1 MIFESLSDRLQQ
13 TFKKLRGHG
22 KLTEDDVD
30 EAMREVRMALLEAD
44 VNFKVVK
51 NFVKTVKERAI
62 GQEVLE
68 TLTPAQVVIKI
79 VDEELTA
86 LMGGTQSRI
95 NMSPQPPTIIMMAGL
110 QGAGKTT
117 SVGKLGLALK
127 KQGKRPLL
135 VADDIYRPA
144 AITQLE
150 VIGKQLGLPVF
161 KKEGCKDAVEI
172 ANEAV
177 AFSQSHMN
185 DVVIIDTAGRLQID
199 EKLMQEL
206 RDIKGAV
213 HPHEILLVVDA
224 MTGQESVNVAKS
236 FNETLG
242 LDGVV
247 MTKLDGDARGGA
259 ALSIKA
265 VTGVPIKFVGLGEKL
280 EPLEPFH
287 PDRMA
292 SRILGMGD
300 VLSLVEKAQQTFDA
314 EEAQKMAKKLRK
326 DEFTLD
332 DFLSQMQ
339 QVKKLGAL
347 ENILGMIPG
356 MGGLK
361 KQLEGQDI
369 DLNGKEMRQ
378 IEAIIHSM
386 TPKERADISIINGSR
401 RKRIA
406 QGSGTRVQDVN
417 KLLKQ
422 FGEMKKMMKKMKKMK
437 GKKGMPNLGGLGDL
451 GGLGKLGGLGSK
463 LPFFK

>member
-1 MIFESLSDRLQQ
+1 MIFESLSDRLQE

-22 KLTEDDVD
+22 KLTEDDVN

-51 NFVKTVKERAI
+51 NFIKTVKERAI
-62 GQEVLE
+62 GQDVLE

-79 VDEELTA
+79 VDEELTK

-95 NMSPQPPTIIMMAGL
+95 NISPKPPTVIMMVGL

-117 SVGKLGLALK
+117 SAGKLGLALK

-135 VADDIYRPA
+135 AACDIYRPA
-144 AITQLE
+144 AIKQLQ
-150 VIGKQLGLPVF
+150 VVGKQLDIPVF
-161 KKEGCKDAVEI
+161 TMETGTDAVTI
-172 ANEAV
+172 AKESLAY
-177 AFSQSHMN
+177 SESHAN

-206 RDIKGAV
+206 RDIKTEV
-213 HPHEILLVVDA
+213 KPHEILLVVDA
-224 MTGQESVNVAKS
+224 MTGQESVNVAQA
-236 FNETLG
+236 FNESLG

-259 ALSIKA
+259 ALSVKA
-265 VTGVPIKFVGLGEKL
+265 VTNVPIKFIGLGEKL
-280 EPLEPFH
+280 EALQPFY

-300 VLSLVEKAQQTFDA
+300 VLSLVEKAQQTFDM
-314 EEAQKMAKKLRK
+314 EEAKKMEKKLRK

-332 DFLSQMQ
+332 DFLNQMQ
-339 QVKKLGAL
+339 QVKKLGSL

-361 KQLEGQDI
+361 KQLAGQDL
-369 DLNGKEMRQ
+369 DLDGKEMRQ
-378 IEAIIHSM
+378 IEAIIKSM
-386 TPKERADISIINGSR
+386 TPKERADIGIINGSR

-406 QGSGTRVQDVN
+406 LGSGTRAQDVN

-437 GKKGMPNLGGLGDL
+437 KGKKGMP
-451 GGLGKLGGLGSK
+451 GLGSLSGLGGFPK
-463 LPFFK
+463 MPFMH

>member
-22 KLTEDDVD
+22 KLTEDNVD

-177 AFSQSHMN
+177 AYSQSHMN

-339 QVKKLGAL
+339 QVKKLGSL

-437 GKKGMPNLGGLGDL
+437 GKKGMPNLGGLGDI

>member
-1 MIFESLSDRLQQ
+1 MMFESLSDRLQQ
-13 TFKKLRGHG
+13 TLKKLRGHG
-22 KLTEDDVD
+22 KLTEDDVN
-30 EAMREVRMALLEAD
+30 EAMRDVRMALLEAD

-62 GQEVLE
+62 GQDVLE
-68 TLTPAQVVIKI
+68 TLTPAQVVIGI
-79 VDEELTA
+79 VDEELTN

-95 NMSPQPPTIIMMAGL
+95 TMSPQPPTIIMMTGL

-117 SVGKLGLALK
+117 SAGKLGLALK

-144 AITQLE
+144 AIQQLE
-150 VIGKQLGLPVF
+150 VIGKTLNLPVF
-161 KKEGCKDAVEI
+161 KKDGCNDAVQI
-172 ANEAV
+172 AKEAI
-177 AFSQSHMN
+177 AYSQSHMN

-206 RDIKGAV
+206 KDIKSAV

-224 MTGQESVNVAKS
+224 MTGQESVNVAQS

-242 LDGVV
+242 LDGVI

-300 VLSLVEKAQQTFDA
+300 VLSLVEKAQETFDA
-314 EEAQKMAKKLRK
+314 EETKRMAKKLRK

-332 DFLSQMQ
+332 DFLAQMQ
-339 QVKKLGAL
+339 QVKKLGSL

-369 DLNGKEMRQ
+369 DLDGKEMRQ
-378 IEAIIHSM
+378 IEAIIRSM
-386 TPKERADISIINGSR
+386 TPKERADITIINGSR

-406 QGSGTRVQDVN
+406 MGSGTRVQDVN

-422 FGEMKKMMKKMKKMK
+422 FGEMRKMMKKMKKMK
-437 GKKGMPNLGGLGDL
+437 GGKKGLPGLGGLG
-451 GGLGKLGGLGSK
+451 GLGNLGGLGSK

>member
-1 MIFESLSDRLQQ
+1 MIFESLSDRLQA

-22 KLTEDDVD
+22 KLTEDDVN

-51 NFVKTVKERAI
+51 QFIKTVKERAI
-62 GQEVLE
+62 GQDILE

-79 VDEELTA
+79 VDEELTK
-86 LMGGTQSRI
+86 LMGGTQSRLNI
-95 NMSPQPPTIIMMAGL
+95 SPKPPTVIMMVGL

-117 SVGKLGLALK
+117 SAGKLGLALK

-135 VADDIYRPA
+135 VAADIYRPA
-144 AITQLE
+144 AITQLQ
-150 VIGKQLGLPVF
+150 VLGKQLDIPVF
-161 KKEGCKDAVEI
+161 SMEQGTDAVMI
-172 ANEAV
+172 AKSSIGY
-177 AFSQSHMN
+177 SQSHAC

-206 RDIKGAV
+206 RDIKSEV

-224 MTGQESVNVAKS
+224 MTGQESVNVAQA
-236 FNETLG
+236 FNDALG

-259 ALSIKA
+259 ALSVKA
-265 VTGVPIKFVGLGEKL
+265 VTGVSIKFIGLGEKL

-300 VLSLVEKAQQTFDA
+300 VLSLVEKAQATFDM
-314 EEAQKMAKKLRK
+314 EEAKKMEKKLRK

-332 DFLSQMQ
+332 DFLAQMQ
-339 QVKKLGAL
+339 QVKKLGSL
-347 ENILGMIPG
+347 DNILGLIPG

-361 KQLEGQDI
+361 KQLAGQDI
-369 DLNGKEMRQ
+369 DLDGKEMRQ
-378 IEAIIHSM
+378 IEAIIKSM
-386 TPKERADISIINGSR
+386 TPKERANITIVNGSR

-406 QGSGTRVQDVN
+406 MGSGTRVQDVN

-422 FGEMKKMMKKMKKMK
+422 FGEMKKMMKKMKKMQK
-437 GKKGMPNLGGLGDL
+437 GKKGLPNLGGLGL
-451 GGLGKLGGLGSK
+451 PK
-463 LPFFK
+463 LPFMH